1 MNINNNTSS
10 IANTF
15 EISIHYLDI
24 ISRFMVL
31 FSNITY
37 FIIIFSFKKL
47 KNITYFQMHHVN
59 LIGLIQGIILTSWS
73 FNIYPAIGDPIL
85 DAILCYISEIL
96 WGTLKHI
103 RAYSVLVLA
112 MYRYVAVFNAT
123 YFKTFSKCY
132 KYLILSSLFVWL
144 IPFILYFITKYSTN
158 STYGLFCRDGFNTNT
173 TLFIT
178 YFTVTSLIGFILP
191 TLFITFIYVKITNK
205 IKEIRRYRL
214 HNSNID
220 NQHGYALQ
228 LVIINILEVASF
240 ILIVNL
246 GIPYQDIFSNNIN
259 ILAYILIIDTINCW
273 LLSLIPVITLY
284 FLKFK

>member
-1 MNINNNTSS
+1 
-10 IANTF
+10 
-15 EISIHYLDI
+15 
-24 ISRFMVL
+24 
-31 FSNITY
+31 
-37 FIIIFSFKKL
+37 
-47 KNITYFQMHHVN
+47 
-59 LIGLIQGIILTSWS
+59 
-73 FNIYPAIGDPIL
+73 
-85 DAILCYISEIL
+85 
-96 WGTLKHI
+96 
-103 RAYSVLVLA
+103 

-123 YFKTFSKCY
+123 YFKTLSKSY

-144 IPFILYFITKYSTN
+144 IPFILYFISKYSTN
-158 STYGLFCRDGFNTNT
+158 STYGLFCRDGFNKNT

-191 TLFITFIYVKITNK
+191 TLFITLIYVKITNK
-205 IKEIRRYRL
+205 IKEIRRNRL

-259 ILAYILIIDTINCW
+259 IIAYILIKDTINCW
-273 LLSLIPVITLY
+273 LLSLIPIITLY
-284 FLKFK
+284 FLQLK